1 MSQSSKIRAPAK
13 EWMDVFSAD
22 SIKIVHWTTFSF
34 FLSRKMSFFGP
45 LEKCVFRVGT
55 FKNSICQFDSA
66 LNIIRFI
73 LEKQLVLPAN
83 NSDSTSTVSLWPLW
97 TLDKFGWLFC

>member
-66 LNIIRFI
+66 LNIVRFI
-73 LEKQLVLPAN
+73 LESSWFCLPTTA
-83 NSDSTSTVSLWPLW
+83 LWPLW
-97 TLDKFGWLFC
+97 TLDKFDWLFC